1 MRLTICLLFAL
12 ATATAHPLL
21 VISVDGLD
29 WRYLRDADKLGLK
42 IPHIRQLMRQ
52 GEVTQGIV
60 GVAPTV
66 TWPSHTSLITGARP
80 AGHGIL
86 GNRRPNGGDYYWT
99 TDFLQRKTLWHA
111 TRAAGLK
118 SASITWPVTVNA
130 DIDFNLPEAFS
141 GRNGGAM
148 DYATIAAKASPAD
161 LAEQIRLKY
170 PSFGA
175 EWVDDRARAL
185 ATMFLLSQKKPDL
198 LLLHFVDLDSEAHSQ
213 QPYSRGSNA
222 ILEYTD
228 ELIGRILSVT
238 PKDYVVCLTSDH
250 GFEPVHRLVHPK
262 VVAADVWV
270 VPGLAIA
277 QSAGAVAKLRG
288 REGVGRE
295 VPMEEV
301 RRYAPHYPAGVAA
314 FEPAPETMFGSGT
327 KEWQTA
333 FHHGEHGFWP
343 TRADYRSVLVLTG
356 PGIRPGLVPELSMT
370 DIAKRWAS
378 ILGVRM
384 LP

>member
-1 MRLTICLLFAL
+1 MRLTLMLLL
-12 ATATAHPLL
+12 AIAAQARPLL

-29 WRYLRDADKLGLK
+29 WRYLRDADQLGLK
-42 IPHIRQLMRQ
+42 IPHIRKMMRD
-52 GEVTQGIV
+52 GEVTQGVV

-80 AGHGIL
+80 ADHGIL

-99 TDFLQRKTLWHA
+99 TDLLQRKTLWHA

-130 DIDFNLPEAFS
+130 DIDYNLPEAFS

-148 DYATIAAKASPAD
+148 DHATIAAKAHPAD
-161 LAEQIRLKY
+161 LAEQIRRKY

-185 ATMFLLSQKKPDL
+185 ATMYLVAEKKPDL

-213 QPYSRGSNA
+213 QPYSRAANA

-238 PKDYVVCLTSDH
+238 PKEYVVCLTSDH

-262 VVAADVWV
+262 VATADVFIT
-270 VPGLAIA
+270 PGLAIA
-277 QSAGAVAKLRG
+277 KTAAAAAALKG
-288 REGVGRE
+288 REGVGRS

-301 RRYAPHYPAGVAA
+301 RRYAPHYPEGVAA
-314 FEPAPETMFGSGT
+314 FEPAAETMFGSET
-327 KEWQTA
+327 AQWQTEK
-333 FHHGEHGFWP
+333 HHGEHGFWP
-343 TRADYRSVLVLTG
+343 TRADYRSVLIFTG
-356 PGIRPGLVPELSMT
+356 PGVKPGRVPEVEMT
-370 DIAKRWAS
+370 AIAKRWAS
-378 ILGVRM
+378 ILGVGF
-384 LP
+384 